1 MDSVR
6 ICFFR
11 ADFADNFGVGDLV
24 ASVERDV
31 VIVNDVEG
39 VCALDSFVGTRI
51 VGADALAESAE
62 FVCIGFAPYRAKFR
76 VSAEL
81 FVIEGQTR
89 IVVED
94 RCGEFGWSEDCGT
107 LTAGG

>member
-1 MDSVR
+1 M
-6 ICFFR
+6 
-11 ADFADNFGVGDLV
+11 
-24 ASVERDV
+24 
-31 VIVNDVEG
+31 
-39 VCALDSFVGTRI
+39 
-51 VGADALAESAE
+51 
-62 FVCIGFAPYRAKFR
+62 AKFG